1 MRFKEINMAYIYESI
16 QPGLFNFSIPGQ
28 NKTVSLFTGSRV
40 VVENKLTGGLLR
52 VLRFVGETENET
64 PVDNTISEATK
75 QKAKVEDKI
84 TNVKEIVEIPKE
96 NIEIKTDD
104 VLTSV
109 TEENT
114 VGSIESIPT
123 KTTPRGKRK
132 TTK

>member
-64 PVDNTISEATK
+64 TVDNTITEPTK
-75 QKAKVEDKI
+75 QKAALNPLVILVSSNTKKPGPIEKANKSPQGIAVSMSCKI
-84 TNVKEIVEIPKE
+84 KC
-96 NIEIKTDD
+96 
-104 VLTSV
+104 SV
-109 TEENT
+109 F
-114 VGSIESIPT
+114 SY
-123 KTTPRGKRK
+123 
-132 TTK
+132 

>member
-1 MRFKEINMAYIYESI
+1 MAYIYESI

-64 PVDNTISEATK
+64 TVDNTISEATK

-96 NIEIKTDD
+96 NIRFADTIVGFLLGTIIATMFGFFYGNSIK
-104 VLTSV
+104 
-109 TEENT
+109 
-114 VGSIESIPT
+114 
-123 KTTPRGKRK
+123 K
-132 TTK
+132 